1 MDDTLEQY
9 SYQSHTYK
17 LPTLV
22 SAVNQIKLDKA
33 RLDFLD
39 YINAHIKLNVLEL
52 LKLLESSKQKWVEC
66 EQILKRKIKM
76 YGPFEFENMDICDS
90 VQASLGTII

>member
-22 SAVNQIKLDKA
+22 SAVNQIKLDK
-33 RLDFLD
+33 
-39 YINAHIKLNVLEL
+39 AHIKLNVLEL